1 MLVVMIHSAYGRL
14 GAVLSALI
22 VVLSILGLTMHGD
35 FYASRPR
42 RDFFRF
48 YTNLSNLIV
57 LLYFALIAP
66 YLYASSP
73 LRVLIPA
80 AEFSVMM
87 CIMLTFCV
95 FHFMLFPF
103 VRSQLLR
110 MPRTEGFWIVCAD
123 NLILH
128 YLVPLLVLAYWIL
141 CSPGKST
148 LTPAHALHWTIIP
161 LAYIV
166 CIFASVRCGHIIAET
181 GTRYPYPFLNA
192 DDLGI
197 RRVIGSCASLY
208 ALCILASLAVI
219 MLLKTLFALLGKGH
233 ALFLI

>member
-1 MLVVMIHSAYGRL
+1 MLVVMVNSAYGRL
-14 GAVLSALI
+14 GTVLSALI
-22 VVLSILGLTMHGD
+22 VVLSILGLTMHRD

-42 RDFFRF
+42 RDFFCF

-57 LLYFALIAP
+57 LIYFALIAP
-66 YLYASSP
+66 HLYASSP

-103 VRSQLLR
+103 VRSQLCQ
-110 MPRTEGFWIVCAD
+110 MPRTEGFRIVCAD

-128 YLVPLLVLAYWIL
+128 YLVPLSVLAYWLL
-141 CSPGKST
+141 CSPGKSS
-148 LTPAHALHWTIIP
+148 LTPVHALYWTIIP
-161 LAYIV
+161 LVYIV
-166 CIFASVRCGHIIAET
+166 CIFESSRRGHVIAET
-181 GTRYPYPFLNA
+181 GTPYPYPFLNA
-192 DDLGI
+192 DDLGA
-197 RRVIGSCASLY
+197 RCVLGSCASLY
-208 ALCILASLAVI
+208 AFSILAGLAVI
-219 MLLKTLFALLGKGH
+219 MLLKTLFALFGKGH